1 MYKPT
6 SILGGKM
13 AENDV
18 FKDINVILEY
28 AHFWNWAPDWA
39 VLRDVYKCHP
49 DSYSILTPFA
59 YAFLEELIRSRTSEY
74 GMDVTD
80 NEGNPK
86 RRKVGRGL
94 INLAMTENGKD
105 KPFLEA
111 LEEIKDYFG
120 DATPFDR
127 GNNRNSV
134 DHGFMHPRY
143 WTKESFEQL
152 VHDIAVLSKYSRF

>member
-1 MYKPT
+1 MHIFGIGYLTGPFYVMSINVTLIPILFSHLSPMPT
-6 SILGGKM
+6 SRSSSGAELQNTGWILPTAK
-13 AENDV
+13 E
-18 FKDINVILEY
+18 
-28 AHFWNWAPDWA
+28 
-39 VLRDVYKCHP
+39 
-49 DSYSILTPFA
+49 T
-59 YAFLEELIRSRTSEY
+59 
-74 GMDVTD
+74 
-80 NEGNPK
+80 PK
-86 RRKVGRGL
+86 RRKVGRRL
-94 INLAMTENGKD
+94 IKLAMAENGED

-111 LEEIKDYFG
+111 LEEIEDYFG